1 MNRWWWVSLLIGA
14 LAFYLANV
22 TPSAK
27 SARPDNTLVIQ
38 EPDVFMQTA
47 EITQFQPDGAPAYQL
62 KALEIRHFEDSGM
75 TRLLDPA
82 LIIHQKDQPPWS
94 ARSKQGYIRQNLA
107 PDGKKE
113 EIVYMR
119 EEVQLERLSTG
130 RNRIQLDSSSMYV
143 YPERQFAETDQPVT
157 IDTVAGRTVAQSM
170 VADLRKGLIR
180 MSSDAEKKV
189 HSIVLPDQFE

>member
-1 MNRWWWVSLLIGA
+1 
-14 LAFYLANV
+14 
-22 TPSAK
+22 
-27 SARPDNTLVIQ
+27 
-38 EPDVFMQTA
+38 
-47 EITQFQPDGAPAYQL
+47 
-62 KALEIRHFEDSGM
+62 
-75 TRLLDPA
+75 
-82 LIIHQKDQPPWS
+82 
-94 ARSKQGYIRQNLA
+94 
-107 PDGKKE
+107 
-113 EIVYMR
+113 MR